1 MAENLHE
8 KYRQSCSLGGVSIS
22 QSKIIVQREEAKMCP
37 EGEMASMWEEG
48 ILGAQVPWEVTFCCS
63 FCFLCKIK
71 WHHCRD
77 KELLYC
83 VAVSLK

>member
-1 MAENLHE
+1 MAANLNE
-8 KYRQSCSLGGVSIS
+8 KCRQSCSPVGVSIS
-22 QSKIIVQREEAKMCP
+22 QSNIIVQREETKMFL

-63 FCFLCKIK
+63 FCFLCKMK
-71 WHHCRD
+71 WHHCKD

-83 VAVSLK
+83 VAMSLK